1 MHPCSGTVCQ
11 IGSDKVGN
19 QAKPLNY
26 SEKKNVFCTNLEQMF
41 KRTAADNDAAETDV
55 CAQKCQVAA

>member
-1 MHPCSGTVCQ
+1 MLEMHPCSGTVCQ

-41 KRTAADNDAAETDV
+41 KRTATDLDK
-55 CAQKCQVAA
+55 QPKRTQQRLT